1 VSRKRTAAKADKKA
15 RRPGGLRAEI
25 KRLQEEL
32 ILAKVKISEMEERAD
47 IDPLLDIFN
56 RRGFERELKRT
67 LAYID
72 RYGTEAAL
80 VYIDLDGFKAVNDRH
95 GHAAG
100 DAVLRAVAGRLANNV
115 RASDVVARLGGDE
128 FAVVLWNAGETQ
140 ATIKA
145 RELERL
151 VEHSSVTYRAARLKV
166 GASAGVV
173 LLRPHLDSAQVL
185 DAADRAMYV
194 RKKERKAR

>member
-1 VSRKRTAAKADKKA
+1 VSRKRTILKPGRKTTGLAA
-15 RRPGGLRAEI
+15 LHAEN

-32 ILAKVKISEMEERAD
+32 IFAKAKISEMEERAD
-47 IDPLLDIFN
+47 VDPLLDIFN

-80 VYIDLDGFKAVNDRH
+80 VYIDLDGFKGVNDRH

-128 FAVVLWNAGETQ
+128 FAVVLWNAGEEQ

-145 RELERL
+145 RGLERL
-151 VEHSSVTYRAARLKV
+151 IEHSIVTYRSARLKV

-173 LLRPHLDSAQVL
+173 TLRPHLDSAQVL

-194 RKKERKAR
+194 RKKERKTK